1 MPYNLHP
8 FNKTMANKMTAKKL
22 MTAVC
27 VAALCGGVWATDEA
41 KPVPTSTANAEK
53 EVEEEEKDDSPL
65 AGLVAVEAGLAL
77 DSRFM
82 TYNVI
87 DGKDPIVRPSGRIT
101 FFDWVYFNVEALFD
115 MTKGNGKRG
124 GYGNRAGRW
133 TILDSSVGLA
143 HDFDCGETLGALSV
157 DFNYIYEYLRRYK
170 YHNSD
175 AEDKDMGDTQYL
187 NLELSLGDLWFEP
200 TLGIERDLMADDGT
214 YVNFEVGH
222 TFPLID
228 GEGEDADPVLA
239 FRPSVGQGL
248 GNTQRAAGYFVKHK
262 GSEEPL
268 DHGGLMDTMVK
279 GELTW
284 NICENLSLSGYIA
297 YSDYW
302 LDSNMR
308 DGARAHNADWGH
320 GCDHSWTLYGGIAL
334 GVSF

>member
-53 EVEEEEKDDSPL
+53 EVEVEEKDDSP
-65 AGLVAVEAGLAL
+65 LVAVEAGLAF

-143 HDFDCGETLGALSV
+143 HDLRQRVGAYRV
-157 DFNYIYEYLRRYK
+157 GHRNGAPYRR
-170 YHNSD
+170 D
-175 AEDKDMGDTQYL
+175 RQ
-187 NLELSLGDLWFEP
+187 
-200 TLGIERDLMADDGT
+200 ERDHPGIAVVPGDHHAAARPTARAKSG
-214 YVNFEVGH
+214 
-222 TFPLID
+222 
-228 GEGEDADPVLA
+228 GERVHVRAVLA
-239 FRPSVGQGL
+239 VGMGNGHAVPLLGKCRAIRERGL
-248 GNTQRAAGYFVKHK
+248 R
-262 GSEEPL
+262 
-268 DHGGLMDTMVK
+268 
-279 GELTW
+279 
-284 NICENLSLSGYIA
+284 
-297 YSDYW
+297 
-302 LDSNMR
+302 
-308 DGARAHNADWGH
+308 
-320 GCDHSWTLYGGIAL
+320 
-334 GVSF
+334 

>member
-53 EVEEEEKDDSPL
+53 EVEVEEKDDSP
-65 AGLVAVEAGLAL
+65 LVAVEAGLAF

-157 DFNYIYEYLRRYK
+157 DFSYMYESTPRYRDDEGNK
-170 YHNSD
+170 CM
-175 AEDKDMGDTQYL
+175 KDTQYFDFRFSL
-187 NLELSLGDLWFEP
+187 NDLWLEP
-200 TLGIERDLMADDGT
+200 TLWLERDLMADDGT
-214 YVNFEVGH
+214 YVNLEIGH

-228 GEGEDADPVLA
+228 GEREDGDPVLA

-248 GNTQRAAGYFVKHK
+248 GNTQRAAGYFVKYK

-268 DHGGLMDTMVK
+268 DHGGFMDTTVK

-284 NICENLSLSGYIA
+284 NICKHLSLSGYIA
-297 YSDYW
+297 YSDYV
-302 LDSNMR
+302 LDGNMR
-308 DGARAHNADWGH
+308 DGARAHNAAWGH
-320 GCDHSWTLYGGIAL
+320 GCDHSWNFYGGIAL